1 MKRKK
6 EITVDTYGKKG
17 KSSFSGHRT
26 EVIPQDCKY
35 RGGYDASSVVFM
47 GRFKFGVKDQLIK
60 IAQSFG
66 VPTTSSLSNRTGMIV
81 VDNLKR
87 MNSVTIDKARKR
99 GILIVSEEEFF
110 QLIATN
116 KKNTEI
122 KYEKI

>member
-6 EITVDTYGKKG
+6 KITVDTYGKKG
-17 KSSFSGHRT
+17 RSSFSGHRT

-35 RGGYDASSVVFM
+35 RSTYDAAAIIFM
-47 GRFKFGVKDQLIK
+47 GRFKFGVKEQLVR
-60 IAQSFG
+60 IANAFG
-66 VPTTSSLSNRTGMIV
+66 VNTTSSLSNKTGMVV
-81 VDNLKR
+81 VDDLKR
-87 MNSVTIDKARKR
+87 TNSVTIDKARKR
-99 GILIVSEEEFF
+99 GTLIVSEEEFL